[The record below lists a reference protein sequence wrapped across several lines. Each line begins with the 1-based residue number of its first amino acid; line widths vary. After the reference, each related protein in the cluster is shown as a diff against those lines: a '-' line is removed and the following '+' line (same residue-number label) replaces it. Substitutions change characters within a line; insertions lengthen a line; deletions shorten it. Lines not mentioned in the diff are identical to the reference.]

1 MSSLYEIINDTSKC
15 LKLPSNP
22 TIGREGKIQRFLRT
36 LNKKGFFSKEQ
47 YDNIHPSGSQ
57 PATLYG
63 NLKTHKLKSESEKL
77 TFSPIV
83 SSMGAYNYKLAK
95 FLTSML
101 DPAITKDYCTKDSFS
116 FCKEI
121 KCKFHQQVFNIL

>member
-15 LKLPSNP
+15 LKLRSNP
-22 TIGREGKIQRFLRT
+22 TIGREGKLQRFLRT

-47 YDNIHPSGSQ
+47 YENIHHSGSQ
-57 PATLYG
+57 PARLYG

-77 TFSPIV
+77 TFCPIV
-83 SSMGAYNYKLAK
+83 SFMGAYNYKLAK

-101 DPAITKDYCTKDSFS
+101 DTVITKDHCTKDSFS

-121 KCKFHQQVFNIL
+121 